1 MHTDNVKSLYPPQI
15 QFARKGYND
24 TFRGTVDIRRVATV
38 AIAEAGIQIECLLRV
53 PVTVTVSI
61 VLLPTYSLH

>member
-24 TFRGTVDIRRVATV
+24 TFRVTVDIRRVAT
-38 AIAEAGIQIECLLRV
+38 GSHC
-53 PVTVTVSI
+53 
-61 VLLPTYSLH
+61 